1 MSILTE
7 IYLCHACSDYETRST
22 SFFLGSWIPAADFLR
37 SSAPRG
43 LYGTMIRQG
52 VTAAQAY
59 LAEVCPHPLTRPTP
73 ACINSD
79 QQTVR
84 AAAAAAGLAIPP
96 TQPIMSAACRVVGV
110 RAWLGRSHAALSTS
124 RPINLSRVASSAL
137 PPCCLPAMD
146 SDR

>member
-59 LAEVCPHPLTRPTP
+59 LEVCPHPLTRPTP

-137 PPCCLPAMD
+137 PLCCLPAMD